1 MHYWAR
7 YLAGEEIMAVTVP
20 ITVAGLVVKVIKVTE
35 ITLVGFM
42 VNMQIR
48 AVSQV

>member
-1 MHYWAR
+1 
-7 YLAGEEIMAVTVP
+7 MAVIVL
-20 ITVAGLVVKVIKVTE
+20 ITVAGLVVKVIKVME
-35 ITLVGFM
+35 ITLVDFI

>member
-1 MHYWAR
+1 
-7 YLAGEEIMAVTVP
+7 MAVIVL
-20 ITVAGLVVKVIKVTE
+20 ITVAGLVVKVIKVIKVME
-35 ITLVGFM
+35 ITLVDFI